1 MWCSSLSTMNS
12 RRSSVKRQTVWLV
25 EVLDH
30 RDQISV
36 GTVKTVDVTR
46 ADLGGGF
53 MTLVI
58 VVDAVGRVGEPDRSI
73 RMLNDVIGAVQPVF
87 AGLGGLGSGWLRG
100 IAAGHRRRAPGEF
113 QCGERLQEQR
123 IAEAAVAG
131 KAGRTTRLV
140 PEALVIGDIPE

>member
-1 MWCSSLSTMNS
+1 MNS

-36 GTVKTVDVTR
+36 GTIKTVDVTR

-87 AGLGGLGSGWLRG
+87 AGFGGLGSGWLRG
-100 IAAGHRRRAPGEF
+100 IAAGHRRRAPDELF
-113 QCGERLQEQR
+113 SAANASRNSASPRRRLR
-123 IAEAAVAG
+123 AKLAEPPA
-131 KAGRTTRLV
+131 
-140 PEALVIGDIPE
+140 